1 MSQNRDSD
9 ESDEIRDN
17 FRSIMDRRNE
27 INLISGSVSIPSFE
41 SERDETEDFEDE
53 NEPMQDPLAENEPMQ
68 DPLAENE
75 PMPDRGPLQDPE
87 IAYGEKIIA
96 EETNQ
101 VKVTFSRVKFRRLL
115 RFRLTDFQYSMK
127 IEFKENEQ
135 DILLKDCLP
144 AILTG
149 LRRVIE
155 NVKTTFDPHLN
166 RSVYI
171 TVCQEGLVPGIRIGT
186 FNSKLLI
193 NNL

>member
-17 FRSIMDRRNE
+17 FRSIMDRRNDM
-27 INLISGSVSIPSFE
+27 NLTSGSVSIPSSE
-41 SERDETEDFEDE
+41 SERDETEDFED
-53 NEPMQDPLAENEPMQ
+53 ENEPMQ

-135 DILLKDCLP
+135 DMLLKDCLP

-171 TVCQEGLVPGIRIGT
+171 TVCQEGLVPGIKIGT

>member
-1 MSQNRDSD
+1 MSQNTDSD
-9 ESDEIRDN
+9 DSDEIRDH
-17 FRSIMDRRNE
+17 FRSIMDRRNDM
-27 INLISGSVSIPSFE
+27 NLTSGSVSIPSSE

-53 NEPMQDPLAENEPMQ
+53 RDPLAIENEPIQ

-87 IAYGEKIIA
+87 IAYGETIIA

-101 VKVTFSRVKFRRLL
+101 VKVTFTRVRFRRLL

-127 IEFKENEQ
+127 IEFKENEK
-135 DILLKDCLP
+135 DMLLKDCLP

-155 NVKTTFDPHLN
+155 NVKTSFQPHLN
-166 RSVYI
+166 RNVYI
-171 TVCQEGLVPGIRIGT
+171 TLCQEGLVPGIKIGT